1 MAGERVAD
9 GGPAVG
15 GGDDRVIAMGET
27 HPFGRRGAPPKV
39 GRPRGTGKGTLADID
54 AEAVARTRKRTLGI
68 SLVAAGALAAAGVWF
83 AESGE
88 RKCVDDPATPQ
99 VDESKV
105 GPCATSSNTRHTS
118 SGYHGTSLFRWVGGW
133 GSSSSSSSS
142 YSSLRGSSDG
152 GGGVHTSGGE
162 SSVSRGGFGSFGSF
176 HSSGGS

>member
-9 GGPAVG
+9 GGAVVG
-15 GGDDRVIAMGET
+15 GGHDRVNAMDET

-39 GRPRGTGKGTLADID
+39 GRQRGTGRGTLADID
-54 AEAVARTRKRTLGI
+54 AEAVSRTRKRTLGI
-68 SLVAAGALAAAGVWF
+68 SLVTAGALAAAGVWF

-99 VDESKV
+99 VDESKI
-105 GPCATSSNTRHTS
+105 GPCATSSNTHRTS

-133 GSSSSSSSS
+133 GSSSSSSS

-152 GGGVHTSGGE
+152 GGGVHTGGGQ
-162 SSVSRGGFGSFGSF
+162 SSVTRGGFGSFGSF